1 MNFMKLLKAAA
12 VCCFLTA
19 LAAQASEKK
28 PMNVLFLAID
38 DLNTWLLSETHR
50 YGGKVSVPN
59 IQKLADEGV
68 PVSYTHLRAH
78 ETSLQLV
85 WRLLLEK

>member
-38 DLNTWLLSETHR
+38 DLNT
-50 YGGKVSVPN
+50 
-59 IQKLADEGV
+59 
-68 PVSYTHLRAH
+68 
-78 ETSLQLV
+78 
-85 WRLLLEK
+85 